1 MENRSLVKA
10 AGVSL
15 FDLKLK
21 KNNFCYA
28 GKNTREDWLQGEV
41 WEGNLISRDLSVWHL
56 YLELTF
62 FHNLN
67 IPKDLTNNTFVE
79 SISSDNI
86 LNLLSFCY
94 HFSQKKL
101 EFSYLVRLS
110 FFPNSKIHMYT
121 YFERVLWCLTCSC
134 SRLKIAE
141 TQLGTYKLSHST
153 SFKHVLELQK
163 LMCANVG
170 K

>member
-1 MENRSLVKA
+1 MENRSLIKA

-79 SISSDNI
+79 SVFHQTTFLIFCLFAIILVKRNSSFHI
-86 LNLLSFCY
+86 LFDY
-94 HFSQKKL
+94 RFSPIPKYICTHILKG
-101 EFSYLVRLS
+101 
-110 FFPNSKIHMYT
+110 FFDVWH
-121 YFERVLWCLTCSC
+121 
-134 SRLKIAE
+134 A
-141 TQLGTYKLSHST
+141 H
-153 SFKHVLELQK
+153 
-163 LMCANVG
+163 AVG
-170 K
+170 